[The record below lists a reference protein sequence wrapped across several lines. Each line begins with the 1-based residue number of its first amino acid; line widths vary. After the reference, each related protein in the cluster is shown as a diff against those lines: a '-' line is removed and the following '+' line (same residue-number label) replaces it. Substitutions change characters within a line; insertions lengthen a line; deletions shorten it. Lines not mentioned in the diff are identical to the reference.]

1 MLNRKISLYLLL
13 SIAAMCCLLACK
25 KDKNNGDGNAAIVP
39 VPTLTAIIN
48 SNPFTASTIVHSMED
63 TMHVYVCT
71 ATNGDKLTI
80 KISNLAMGQQL
91 ITPDDPTITFL
102 TGGILYDQNPA
113 PSGQITISEKT
124 TYRIS
129 GSFETAVNNISETGQ
144 TYQITSG
151 SFSQLEY

>member
-1 MLNRKISLYLLL
+1 MLVKKPYLYFLFTAAVVTILL
-13 SIAAMCCLLACK
+13 SCK
-25 KDKNNGDGNAAIVP
+25 KDNDNNDDNGGIVP
-39 VPTLTAIIN
+39 VQTVTAIIN

-80 KISNLAMGQQL
+80 KISDLAIGQHL

-102 TGGILYDQNPA
+102 TGGVLYDQNPA
-113 PSGQITISEKT
+113 PSGHITITEKT